1 LNLMLKDQLGS
12 IPGFGGRESPQVLGF
27 GFHVLKNTGKDLT
40 GSPAGI
46 FGWGGYH
53 TTHFWVDPVNQIYGL
68 FMTRRYPYHD
78 DIEAQI
84 RRTLYA
90 R

>member
-1 LNLMLKDQLGS
+1 MLKDQLGS
-12 IPGFGGRESPQVLGF
+12 IAGFGGRESSHVLGF
-27 GFHVLKNTGKDLT
+27 GFHVLKNTEKDLT

>member
-1 LNLMLKDQLGS
+1 MLKDQLGS
-12 IPGFGGRESPQVLGF
+12 IPGFGGRESPYVLGF
-27 GFHVLKNTGKDLT
+27 GFHVLKSTGKDLT